1 MKLNYL
7 LVCTALISSATAYA
21 QSNQSDVFV
30 GLQSGYNFTD
40 EVKDVDEME
49 DNWLLGIYG
58 GYQWNKNWSIDLGY
72 QHWDT
77 LEANNKATDID
88 TSIIQSGIRYDWM
101 FAEKWS
107 LFGKIGAA
115 YWDLKNKDNSSGI
128 EQTETGLS
136 PLGEVGLAY
145 DISKNWQFNTSYQ
158 YVHEVGDNSPR
169 IGLFNNHSA
178 LLGIKYRFGLGNEVS
193 TDMLNSQERTEVKEP
208 VVVESKTVEKFNE
221 VNKVNNTNKVPLVL
235 PTEVNIDSFAVSSYE
250 LSKVQA
256 SKLDKI
262 IQLMKQRQE
271 LQVIIVGHADNEGSE
286 TLNRQLAGKRASSV
300 AQYLEKAQI
309 SRDRMNVFSDG
320 ETNPIADNNTN
331 TGRAKNRRVNIGFA
345 YN

>member
-7 LVCTALISSATAYA
+7 FICTALISSATAYA
-21 QSNQSDVFV
+21 QPNQSDVFV
-30 GLQSGYNFTD
+30 GLQSGYNFAD
-40 EVKDVDEME
+40 EVKDVDDME

-58 GYQWNKNWSIDLGY
+58 GYQWNNNWSIDLGY
-72 QHWDT
+72 QHWST

-145 DISKNWQFNTSYQ
+145 DISKHWQVNTSYQ
-158 YVHEVGDNSPR
+158 YVHEVGNNSPS

-178 LLGIKYRFGLGNEVS
+178 LLGLKYRFGLGKETSNEVIE
-193 TDMLNSQERTEVKEP
+193 SQRPSQLIEP
-208 VVVESKTVEKFNE
+208 TVVESKLKEESEEFE
-221 VNKVNNTNKVPLVL
+221 NTNKVPLVL
-235 PTEVNIDSFAVSSYE
+235 PTSVGIDSFAVSSYE

-256 SKLDKI
+256 SKVDKI

-271 LQVIIVGHADNEGSE
+271 LQVIIVGHSDNEGSE
-286 TLNRQLAGKRASSV
+286 TLNKQLAGKRASSV
-300 AQYLEKAQI
+300 AQYLENAEI

-331 TGRAKNRRVNIGFA
+331 AGRAKNRRVNIGFS

>member
-1 MKLNYL
+1 MKIDNL
-7 LVCTALISSATAYA
+7 LVCIALISSATAYA
-21 QSNQSDVFV
+21 ESNQSDVFV

-40 EVKDVDEME
+40 EVKDVDQME
-49 DNWLLGIYG
+49 GNWLLGIYG

-72 QHWDT
+72 QYWDT
-77 LEANNKATDID
+77 FEANNKATDID
-88 TSIIQSGIRYDWM
+88 TKIIHSGIRYDWM
-101 FAEKWS
+101 LSDEWS

-115 YWDLKNKDNSSGI
+115 YYDLNNKERRSGI
-128 EQTETGLS
+128 EQTDTGIS

-145 DISKNWQFNTSYQ
+145 NISKHWQINTSYQ
-158 YVHEVGDNSPR
+158 YVHEVGDNSSS

-178 LLGIKYRFGLGNEVS
+178 LLGIKYRFGLGNEAS
-193 TDMLNSQERTEVKEP
+193 SDMLSSQEKIEVKEP

-221 VNKVNNTNKVPLVL
+221 VNNINKVPLAL
-235 PTEVNIDSFAVSSYE
+235 PTEVNIDSFAVSDYK

-256 SKLDKI
+256 SKIEKI

-286 TLNRQLAGKRASSV
+286 TLNKQLAGKRANSV
-300 AQYLEKAQI
+300 VQHLEDAQI

-331 TGRAKNRRVNIGFA
+331 AGRAKNRRVNIGFV